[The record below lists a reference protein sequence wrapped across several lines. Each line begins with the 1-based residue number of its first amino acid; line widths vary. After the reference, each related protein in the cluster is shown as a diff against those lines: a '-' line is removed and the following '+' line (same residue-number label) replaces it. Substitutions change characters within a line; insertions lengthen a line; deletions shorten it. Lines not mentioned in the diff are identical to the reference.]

1 MMSSTKQNQ
10 KQTISYNTFDPT
22 KVQIGEYADTKFNP
36 SQKTALIRY
45 KVDSYSEIMCQIQS
59 PDIRLFTY
67 GIPRENKKYYA
78 TDKSRCFVKIPEDV
92 NDPKSVAFFSK
103 LEQVDKIFDTEEYK
117 IKQFGKNAKSYKYVP
132 IVRVRTQDEE
142 EYDDDEETKPKNTEP
157 SPRYIKVKVQNDYE
171 TGNIL
176 TKCFIKNGSERV
188 PVEDIVTIDDLA
200 KYVRYRSTIKM
211 VFIFNK
217 SYMSKNK
224 VANADFKNY
233 GITLQLKQIVCEAP
247 QSSNL
252 MNRDIDAFID
262 DEDDDND
269 NLHNLASVRITKNS
283 KSPDDEDIDN
293 DNLYHL
299 ASVKITKNS
308 KSLDDNT
315 VKIQIDKKSH
325 KLDDDDEDE
334 EDAVQTKKSS
344 PKDDEDNEDDEDDRQ
359 SVQSTASGKKVVKA
373 TRVVKRQTTK

>member
-1 MMSSTKQNQ
+1 MSNTNQ
-10 KQTISYNTFDPT
+10 YAKQTISYNAFEPT
-22 KVQIGEYADTKFNP
+22 KVQIGEYADTKYNP

-103 LEQVDKIFDTEEYK
+103 LEQVDKMFDTDEYRT
-117 IKQFGKNAKSYKYVP
+117 KQFGKNAKSYKYVP
-132 IVRVRTQDEE
+132 IVRVRNQDED
-142 EYDDDEETKPKNTEP
+142 DDDEESKPKNTEP

-176 TKCFIKNGSERV
+176 SKCFVKNGSERT
-188 PVEDIVTIDDLA
+188 PVDDIVTIDDLA

-224 VANADFKNY
+224 VANSDFKNY

-247 QSSNL
+247 QSASS
-252 MNRDIDAFID
+252 MNKDIDAFID
-262 DEDDDND
+262 DEDDDTS
-269 NLHNLASVRITKNS
+269 HQLASVRITQ
-283 KSPDDEDIDN
+283 
-293 DNLYHL
+293 
-299 ASVKITKNS
+299 NS
-308 KSLDDNT
+308 KSLDDST
-315 VKIQIDKKSH
+315 VKIQIDKNTH
-325 KLDDDDEDE
+325 RLDDDDDDE
-334 EDAVQTKKSS
+334 EDENDDKVVQTKKSS
-344 PKDDEDNEDDEDDRQ
+344 QKDDDDDDDDKQ
-359 SVQSTASGKKVVKA
+359 SVKSSSSGKKVLKA
-373 TRVVKRQTTK
+373 TRTTNKTK